1 LITYIGGYLQ
11 QDKGSSEG
19 LNELKAGLKLVQK
32 CFTMITSKANNPD
45 DEKYTLYGLFD
56 GLNFLFGLAD
66 FKALQSIV
74 NDELKGLL
82 QVCSLD
88 ANEQELFAKA
98 ETSNDFF

>member
-1 LITYIGGYLQ
+1 M
-11 QDKGSSEG
+11 
-19 LNELKAGLKLVQK
+19 KAGLKLVQK
-32 CFTMITSKANNPD
+32 CFTLITSKEKNDD

-74 NDELKGLL
+74 NDELYKGLL
-82 QVCSLD
+82 QICTLD
-88 ANEQELFAKA
+88 ANEQELFGKA